1 MMSEEK
7 QGLPPVK
14 ELLEQM
20 YGVKLEGPKK
30 HTQEEWDAFWKKV
43 EEGIKSKDGPKEA

>member
-1 MMSEEK
+1 MSEEK

-20 YGVKLEGPKK
+20 YGVKLEGPK
-30 HTQEEWDAFWKKV
+30 
-43 EEGIKSKDGPKEA
+43 EA